1 MKIASSTQ
9 HPTSRISLL
18 FAFLLFSFS
27 AVSCEEDDVCVGE
40 GTPYLTVVFKNTLNQ
55 ENLRDTLLIERIDVN
70 QTVLDTVVWTLT
82 DSIKLPLG
90 GLDESTS
97 YFRIKRRA
105 AGIPD
110 ILTVD
115 YDTKSNYVS
124 KACGFRITYDNLG
137 YNSTLNDIKN
147 TVPGESN
154 TLENE
159 AATNLY
165 IYYTSY

>member
-1 MKIASSTQ
+1 
-9 HPTSRISLL
+9 
-18 FAFLLFSFS
+18 
-27 AVSCEEDDVCVGE
+27 
-40 GTPYLTVVFKNTLNQ
+40 VVFKNTLDQ
-55 ENLRDTLLIERIDVN
+55 ENLSDSLWIESVDAN
-70 QTVLDTVVWTLT
+70 QNVLDTVLTWTVT

-90 GLDESTS
+90 GLDETTS
-97 YFRIKRRA
+97 HFRIKRRA

-115 YDTKSNYVS
+115 YDTKSSYVS
-124 KACGFRITYDNLG
+124 KACGFRITYDNLD
-137 YNSTLNDIKN
+137 YNSTFNDIKN

-165 IYYTSY
+165 IYYTNY